1 MLYLRVRRSIVMAP
15 IIDIIL
21 QHVVWY
27 CPTLLEVFQ
36 QGAWVQ
42 LQEMEDPELAEIAK
56 QLPETVLRSR
66 ASSSTKKYAGAF
78 KRWKTWAKAHK
89 LQVFPAKACHIAL
102 YLQHIGNQVKSKSA
116 AEEAVN
122 ALSWAHSLAGIDS
135 PAVNPLV
142 QATLQGLK
150 RMLAQPVR
158 KKKPITPEI
167 LEQIAMDANKHPT
180 LANLRLAAACLLAY
194 SGFLR
199 FDELIHIR
207 GSDLTISQEMM
218 KIRIP
223 HSKTDQY
230 RQGDEILIARSFSSR
245 CPVAML
251 EQYMT
256 KGKIPVDDKECLF
269 RGIIN
274 TKRGERLRTSGS
286 LSYTTMRELFK
297 KKLMEFGHP
306 AEEFGLH
313 SLRAGGATAA
323 ARAGVPDRLFKR
335 HGRWKSETAKDGY
348 VEDPAENRLA
358 VSRNIGL

>member
-1 MLYLRVRRSIVMAP
+1 M
-15 IIDIIL
+15 
-21 QHVVWY
+21 VWY

-66 ASSSTKKYAGAF
+66 ASLSTKKYAGAF
-78 KRWKTWAKAHK
+78 KWWKTWAKTHR

-116 AEEAVN
+116 EEAVN
-122 ALSWAHSLAGIDS
+122 VLSWAHSLAGSYFTRFKAD
-135 PAVNPLV
+135 AGT
-142 QATLQGLK
+142 A
-150 RMLAQPVR
+150 
-158 KKKPITPEI
+158 ITPEI

-199 FDELIHIR
+199 FDELIHVR

-256 KGKIPVDDKECLF
+256 KGKIPVDD
-269 RGIIN
+269 
-274 TKRGERLRTSGS
+274 
-286 LSYTTMRELFK
+286 
-297 KKLMEFGHP
+297 
-306 AEEFGLH
+306 
-313 SLRAGGATAA
+313 
-323 ARAGVPDRLFKR
+323 
-335 HGRWKSETAKDGY
+335 
-348 VEDPAENRLA
+348 
-358 VSRNIGL
+358 